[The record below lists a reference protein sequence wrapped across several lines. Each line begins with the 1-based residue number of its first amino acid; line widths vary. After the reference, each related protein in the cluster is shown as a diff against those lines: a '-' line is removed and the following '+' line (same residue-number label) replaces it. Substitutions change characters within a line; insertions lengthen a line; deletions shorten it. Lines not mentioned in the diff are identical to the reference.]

1 MEVIKAFII
10 PVIFIVSVFIVGIL
24 FEATRTKDK

>member
-1 MEVIKAFII
+1 MSITII
-10 PVIFIVSVFIVGIL
+10 GMIFLVSVFIVGIL